1 MNTLYSKSP
10 CEKSKRAAKDFIS
23 LYNRVSLRLPQA
35 AISFP
40 EALQRMSYTTK
51 NMGGFFKNRRKA
63 FFWDALAHT
72 PTIFFDQNVAQ
83 KLTLGHHLSII
94 DMW

>member
-1 MNTLYSKSP
+1 
-10 CEKSKRAAKDFIS
+10 
-23 LYNRVSLRLPQA
+23 
-35 AISFP
+35 
-40 EALQRMSYTTK
+40 MSYTTK
-51 NMGGFFKNRRKA
+51 NMGSFFKNRGKA